1 VGWHRFG
8 LLLRSDSSV
17 TFFVDDQQ
25 VGTITGQ
32 FANANQVQVEGYKD
46 IQAALPPSMST
57 T

>member
-32 FANANQVQVEGYKD
+32 FANANPRVPQLGSRIVHESGQ
-46 IQAALPPSMST
+46 
-57 T
+57 